1 MSTRYVL
8 RPQADQDLD
17 QQAYY
22 LATEA
27 GPETGHRFLV
37 GLLAKPSPC
46 SRPSPRRGWPLRLRN
61 PRLASLRVF
70 RISGFEKVL
79 VLYLPVS
86 SYPVSSGVEIVRV
99 IHGSR
104 DLVAFLRR
112 ERLQNAF
119 HRSPTNV
126 RAATT
131 LMAAR
136 PDNHTVLRLPVITA
150 AESWWWSSSHYAPV
164 GSSL

>member
-8 RPQADQDLD
+8 RAKADQDLD

-46 SRPSPRRGWPLRLRN
+46 SRPGPTRGWPLRLRN

-86 SYPVSSGVEIVRV
+86 SGVEIVSPVSDERARR
-99 IHGSR
+99 HDSR
-104 DLVAFLRR
+104 GG
-112 ERLQNAF
+112 
-119 HRSPTNV
+119 
-126 RAATT
+126 AA
-131 LMAAR
+131 
-136 PDNHTVLRLPVITA
+136 
-150 AESWWWSSSHYAPV
+150 
-164 GSSL
+164 